1 MHIINLITLQIN
13 QKNTIMTMT
22 SAFHYHSLRD
32 QRLQFIR
39 SHLDAFDVEPSFP
52 LPLFEEAILAIEG
65 SCGVE
70 PACNVAGNRL
80 LAADF
85 QVANYGQTWPRSL
98 ADASKFL
105 DQVERRIDIK
115 INRNLLDQFSALYIG
130 SRKIEN
136 NTIGIEL
143 HPQLQDSFIKIYMHI
158 HPGENNGD
166 LVMTAMALDGTQYS
180 PELTEVL
187 MRDVVVIGF
196 NLFLDGRT
204 NIEIWAGS
212 PGGKHQIQGN
222 FGRYLTAYIQKNF
235 SHKVISLFNISDL
248 FVASFSRKTIDP
260 LLYFQFFNI
269 KEIPQHFRFNSLGD
283 KIYNFCQSQ
292 DCITY
297 AAVSAKERD
306 LESSQLENY
315 SFIYN
320 KSDTCQSDIDR
331 GRFQKLVVQ

>member
-1 MHIINLITLQIN
+1 
-13 QKNTIMTMT
+13 MT
-22 SAFHYHSLRD
+22 SAFHYHSLRE

-39 SHLDAFDVEPSFP
+39 AHLDAFDVEPSFP
-52 LPLFEEAILAIEG
+52 LPLFEEAILDIEG

-85 QVANYGQTWPRSL
+85 HVSNYGQTWPRSL

-105 DQVERRIDIK
+105 DKVERRIDIK

-130 SRKIEN
+130 SSKIEN

-158 HPGENNGD
+158 HPGDSNGD
-166 LVMTAMALDGTQYS
+166 LVMTAMALDGARYS

-204 NIEIWAGS
+204 NIELWAGS
-212 PGGKHQIQGN
+212 PGGKHRTQGN

-235 SHKVISLFNISDL
+235 SPKVISLFNISDL
-248 FVASFSRKTIDP
+248 FIASFSRRIIEP
-260 LLYFQFFNI
+260 ILYFQFFDI
-269 KEIPQHFRFNSLGD
+269 KEIPQHFIFNSLGE
-283 KIYNFCQSQ
+283 KIYNFCQMQ

-297 AAVSAKERD
+297 AVVGAKERD
-306 LESSQLENY
+306 LESSRLENY

-320 KSDTCQSDIDR
+320 KSDTCQSNIDR
-331 GRFQKLVVQ
+331 SRLQKNFVK